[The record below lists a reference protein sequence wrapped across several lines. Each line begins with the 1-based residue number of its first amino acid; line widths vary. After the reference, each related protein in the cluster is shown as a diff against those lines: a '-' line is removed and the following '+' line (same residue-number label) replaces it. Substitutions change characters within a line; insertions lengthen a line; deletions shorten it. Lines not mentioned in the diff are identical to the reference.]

1 MGTVWWAHR
10 VELAAEAANV
20 PRARIFVRSR
30 LLEHELAEIDGD
42 VQLVVSE
49 LATNALNHARTPF
62 AVTIRREGSEVVL
75 TVQDGSSVRPAVV
88 KVKVEAT
95 AAGGRGL
102 SIVDAVSHR
111 WGTVEHPGAGK
122 SVWASFLVPAQA
134 GPG

>member
-1 MGTVWWAHR
+1 MGTVWWTHR